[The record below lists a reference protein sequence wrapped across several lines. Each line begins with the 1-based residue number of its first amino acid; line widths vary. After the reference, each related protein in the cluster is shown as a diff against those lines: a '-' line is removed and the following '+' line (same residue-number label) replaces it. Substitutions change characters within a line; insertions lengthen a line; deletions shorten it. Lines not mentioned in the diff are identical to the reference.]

1 MDVLVRLADRA
12 IRRLCTPPGLG
23 LVLVMLA
30 FAHTPPIALRFAG
43 HVAGLTGLALLIAS
57 WRAPR
62 RDLRHSPLWRRLGYF
77 VSLYFLSLPSAAI
90 AVQRVAQRVRQG
102 GHDIPEATIRR
113 RFVSGKRLFTDV
125 YQPLVDDWILYDNS
139 GDLPVLM
146 EWSGKP

>member
-62 RDLRHSPLWRRLGYF
+62 RDLRHSPLWRRLGAEAEALARL
-77 VSLYFLSLPSAAI
+77 VSGQ
-90 AVQRVAQRVRQG
+90 AVQAQLARTLQ
-102 GHDIPEATIRR
+102 A
-113 RFVSGKRLFTDV
+113 RL
-125 YQPLVDDWILYDNS
+125 LWHAERLGALALMLWAAS
-139 GDLPVLM
+139 LLAGLPPFAR
-146 EWSGKP
+146 G

>member
-43 HVAGLTGLALLIAS
+43 HVAGLTGLALLIAA

-62 RDLRHSPLWRRLGYF
+62 RDLRHSPLWRRLGAEAEALARL
-77 VSLYFLSLPSAAI
+77 VSGE
-90 AVQRVAQRVRQG
+90 AVQAQLARTLQAQLLW
-102 GHDIPEATIRR
+102 HAE
-113 RFVSGKRLFTDV
+113 RLGALALT
-125 YQPLVDDWILYDNS
+125 LWAASLLA
-139 GDLPVLM
+139 GLP
-146 EWSGKP
+146 PFARP